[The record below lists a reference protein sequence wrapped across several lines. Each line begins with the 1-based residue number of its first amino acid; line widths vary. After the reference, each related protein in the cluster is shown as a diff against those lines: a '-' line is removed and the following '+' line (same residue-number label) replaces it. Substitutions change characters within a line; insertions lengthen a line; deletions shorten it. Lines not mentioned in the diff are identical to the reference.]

1 MTERRSRELP
11 FLFAVAALDVLA
23 VGYHFF
29 HQRPV
34 TIVVS
39 CSLVLVGLAA
49 WYVRVRDA
57 GPDRSRRTARGLVLA
72 MVVFVVVIPLLL
84 RQLLAP
90 S

>member
-11 FLFAVAALDVLA
+11 FLFTIAALDVLA

-39 CSLVLVGLAA
+39 CSLVLVGLLQFVAMIPCGRWPGPCA
-49 WYVRVRDA
+49 SQRLRIERDDVS
-57 GPDRSRRTARGLVLA
+57 PQLRG
-72 MVVFVVVIPLLL
+72 
-84 RQLLAP
+84 
-90 S
+90 